1 MAVVGIVLDE
11 GDIPF
16 NCSTS
21 DSAMVVFPDPDRPQS
36 PRSRGDQTK
45 FVRAAMPADVACRR
59 PGSVAV
65 VIIVRRRRS
74 RSSKRVRRHP

>member
-36 PRSRGDQTK
+36 PRSRGDQTE
-45 FVRAAMPADVACRR
+45 VRAGSHARRRCNRR

-65 VIIVRRRRS
+65 V
-74 RSSKRVRRHP
+74 SS